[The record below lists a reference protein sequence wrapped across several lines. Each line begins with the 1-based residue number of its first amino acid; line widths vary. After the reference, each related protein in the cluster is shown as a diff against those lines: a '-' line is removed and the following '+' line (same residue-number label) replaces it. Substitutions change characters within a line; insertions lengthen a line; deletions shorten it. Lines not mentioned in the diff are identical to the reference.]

1 MDDAEL
7 NLRKVNRLDFLLA
20 LICGGVALLV
30 YLLTLSPGVYPG
42 QSAQL
47 MALGTGIEPMVAPS
61 HPLWSPIVAWVSRM
75 NFLVLPVRLNLFSA
89 LCGVLAVMLFYR
101 LTAFLIRQS
110 IHHDT
115 ISDRHMNIGAV
126 LAGLTAA
133 IAMAFSVPFWSA
145 STRLQYQ
152 SFDLLFLLA
161 VLYLLVLFIRTGWVA
176 LMLLFAF
183 GYGVGVVESSMF
195 LLMSPVVVVAAL
207 VALWMRQR
215 LTHTSV
221 LAMGGLLLLGL
232 SAYVWFA
239 MHFFHV
245 EDVALR
251 GYTSWQEVLVYMWRD
266 QYGEIKNSFPRL
278 NWFWLLLQSVVP
290 ALAAGMAARRA
301 LNNERTWSLYLLHVI
316 LTVIVVFVL
325 ANVPWSPWRLVR
337 AQGVLPV
344 VSYGLMA
351 MVCGYLMA
359 YWYLLAV
366 VNRVPHEHTV
376 SILTQ
381 RVGTWLGR
389 VLVWS
394 LAILVVVAGVV
405 NAYEADGRRGRGA
418 DACAQEILQ
427 RMGSRTWIVTDGL
440 LDNHIAILARVR
452 GQKVHL
458 LCLQR
463 DLDKVYQRR
472 LARSVERENLF
483 ADSRSR
489 LLHTLDLGILPFL
502 QDWMASDPEVS
513 SKLVIF
519 SVPDLWYGVGLLPVS
534 DLFFFT
540 GTRDA
545 TAINTGALMADHLAL
560 WNRMEKIVRRTAS
573 PDEPMAQFNNQIRRQ
588 MGFVGNNLGVLLE
601 EVGKTNEA
609 DVIYQRV
616 RQIDPD
622 NVSVLFNRFE
632 MARRSKDV
640 VRSEEA
646 EKELKSFLARN
657 KRQYALYSLSR
668 YYGYIRSP
676 ELFVRLGWQWALS
689 GQPGAGLVG
698 MRKAGDLLPPAS
710 QISLEHSMAA
720 IYLLQDDRGK
730 SEEVYRSILEKDPG
744 NRQAIRS
751 MVRLS
756 VSEGAMEKAKTW
768 LERMQK
774 TGVAQNQLGVEWAA
788 IHLSSG
794 ETALAS
800 TNLSAASVSFAQAR
814 LQLQETVDLQPN
826 NLQALGMLA
835 VVQLQQ
841 AALERAFRRE
851 PAPFYKEVEQTV
863 GRMEKIAGSS
873 DQYFIQVVRA
883 QLAMSRGREHY
894 RLAREAFIRA
904 GMLRP
909 DVARLNDMILQLDIA
924 LADKPMAERHARGV
938 LRINRRHA
946 LANYVIGSLR
956 LQDGA
961 YGEAEDFLRRSVE
974 SEPLPVSLNDLAET
988 LRRIRKLPEA
998 EKFAREAIAK
1008 SPDLYVAWETLAA
1021 ILMEQNRL
1029 EEAEKAMLEALGR
1042 NKEDVR
1048 LQVSMVRLQYLKGN
1062 LDRARDGVK
1071 QVRRSQ
1077 NQLNTYERAEFEK
1090 LAAELA
1096 KKR

>member
-1 MDDAEL
+1 MADAEL
-7 NLRKVNRLDFLLA
+7 SLRKVNRLDFLLA

-61 HPLWSPIVAWVSRM
+61 HPLWSPIVAWISRM
-75 NFLVLPVRLNLFSA
+75 DVLVLPVRLNFFSA
-89 LCGVLAVMLFYR
+89 LCGALAVMLLYR

-110 IHHDT
+110 INDDT

-133 IAMAFSVPFWSA
+133 IALAFSVPFWSA

-161 VLYLLVLFIRTGWVA
+161 VLYLLVLFIRTGWLS

-183 GYGVGVVESSMF
+183 GYGVGVVESGMF

-215 LTHTSV
+215 LNHTSV

-239 MHFFHV
+239 MHFFRA

-266 QYGEIKNSFPRL
+266 QYSDIKNSFPRL

-290 ALAAGMAARRA
+290 ALAAGIAARRA

-316 LTVIVVFVL
+316 LTVIAVFVL

-337 AQGVLPV
+337 AQGLLPV

-366 VNRVPHEHTV
+366 VDRVPHEYTV

-389 VLVWS
+389 VLVWP
-394 LAILVVVAGVV
+394 LAILVVVAGLV

-452 GQKVHL
+452 GQKVNL

-513 SKLVIF
+513 SKLVVF

-540 GTRDA
+540 GARDA
-545 TAINTGALMADHLAL
+545 TSINTGALMADHLAL

-573 PDEPMAQFNNQIRRQ
+573 PDEPMAHFNNQIRRQ

-640 VRSEEA
+640 VRSEET

-676 ELFVRLGWQWALS
+676 ELFARLGWQWALS

-698 MRKAGDLLPPAS
+698 MRKAADLLPPAS

-720 IYLLQDDRGK
+720 MYLQQEDRGK

-756 VSEGAMEKAKTW
+756 VADGAMEKAKTW

-800 TNLSAASVSFAQAR
+800 TNLPAASVSFAQAR

-841 AALERAFRRE
+841 AALERALRRE

-863 GRMEKIAGSS
+863 GKMEKIAGSS

-894 RLAREAFIRA
+894 RVAREAFVRA

-924 LADKPMAERHARGV
+924 LADKPMAERHARAV

-1008 SPDLYVAWETLAA
+1008 SPGLYVAWETLAA

-1077 NQLNTYERAEFEK
+1077 DQLNTYERAEFEK